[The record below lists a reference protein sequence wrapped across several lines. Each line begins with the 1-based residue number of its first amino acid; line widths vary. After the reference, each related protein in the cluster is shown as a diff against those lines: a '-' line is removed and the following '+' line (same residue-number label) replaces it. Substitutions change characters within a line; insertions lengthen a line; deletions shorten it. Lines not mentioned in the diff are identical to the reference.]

1 MKKMTWFLYI
11 AIIAVTGILIGFT
24 GYTTDPVKTTTTE
37 VVTATVRTEA
47 ASKKP
52 CGCCAKRSKLQQ
64 ARIKLARER
73 KLAREQAGNTSAPRP
88 AST

>member
-1 MKKMTWFLYI
+1 MKKINWYLCI
-11 AIIAVTGILIGFT
+11 GIIALTGILIGFT
-24 GYTTDPVKTTTTE
+24 RYTTAPVKTRTTE
-37 VVTATVRTEA
+37 TLTATVRTEA